1 MLLLLIEL
9 TTLFPELVGEFVFVE
24 LVIDK
29 FVDDEFKL
37 RVGLVD
43 DLFGFVEVG
52 LEVEQVVDRGDGV
65 FLMEGFVLVLE
76 GDLTISSA
84 GPVAG

>member
-1 MLLLLIEL
+1 MLLLLIKL
-9 TTLFPELVGEFVFVE
+9 ATLFPELVGEFVFVE

>member
-1 MLLLLIEL
+1 MA
-9 TTLFPELVGEFVFVE
+9 TLFPELVGEFVFVE

>member
-9 TTLFPELVGEFVFVE
+9 ATLFPELVGEFVFVE

-43 DLFGFVEVG
+43 DLLGFVKVG

-65 FLMEGFVLVLE
+65 FLMEVFVMVLE

>member
-9 TTLFPELVGEFVFVE
+9 ATLFPELVGEFVFVE

-37 RVGLVD
+37 LVD

>member
-9 TTLFPELVGEFVFVE
+9 ATLFPELVGEFVFVE
-24 LVIDK
+24 LVIDM

-37 RVGLVD
+37 LVD

-52 LEVEQVVDRGDGV
+52 LEVEQVVNRGDGV

>member
-9 TTLFPELVGEFVFVE
+9 ATLFPELVGEFVFVE